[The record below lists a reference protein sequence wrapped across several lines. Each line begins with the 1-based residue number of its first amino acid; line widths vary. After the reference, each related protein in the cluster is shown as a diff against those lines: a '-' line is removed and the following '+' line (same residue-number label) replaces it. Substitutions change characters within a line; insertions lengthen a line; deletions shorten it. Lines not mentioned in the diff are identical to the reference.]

1 METPSAPKG
10 GEPRSDAGLPRKR
23 PEPLKPR
30 RNINWRKGF
39 GYGFLFFGIASI
51 LDFAS
56 PIPIPT
62 EFGLAFVSGF
72 FFIGLGSFLL
82 LKDKI
87 PWGKLA
93 TGAAKKLAEPPK
105 PQPQLPA
112 KIDPMLP
119 VQILKLAKEHK
130 GILTASMVALELE
143 IPLDQVEAGL
153 NECIRYGH
161 AMADFDMEKE
171 ITVYRF
177 HEHLE
182 NDPEKQISAP

>member
-10 GEPRSDAGLPRKR
+10 EEARSDAGLPQKRKDVLR
-23 PEPLKPR
+23 PQRK
-30 RNINWRKGF
+30 IKWAKGF

-51 LDFAS
+51 LDFFS

-62 EFGLAFVSGF
+62 EFGMAFASGGF
-72 FFIGLGSFLL
+72 FIAIGSFLL

-93 TGAAKKLAEPPK
+93 FGAVKKLAEPPK
-105 PQPQLPA
+105 PQLPA

-119 VQILKLAKEHK
+119 VKILKLAKERK

-171 ITVYRF
+171 ITIYRF

-182 NDPEKQISAP
+182 NDSEKQITAP